1 MNLSKALKKKAKLVN
16 QVNKE
21 FEKFQRNNSYLEGR
35 EPLVNPAEALEK
47 WIGLTEELVDL
58 KTRIQKANQGI
69 YHKIFMLAETK
80 SMISKLQG
88 VNTKSGFVA
97 DLYGAG
103 VDKNYVALINEVD
116 MMQMI
121 ESYEEQIETLQDE
134 IDAYNLTTKI

>member
-1 MNLSKALKKKAKLVN
+1 
-16 QVNKE
+16 
-21 FEKFQRNNSYLEGR
+21 
-35 EPLVNPAEALEK
+35 
-47 WIGLTEELVDL
+47 
-58 KTRIQKANQGI
+58 
-69 YHKIFMLAETK
+69 MLAETK